1 MFGRLREKSKSRE
14 NGQETKKQEWN
25 VNLSS
30 GSEKAYKT
38 RVQLQ
43 AAVNQWTVLFS
54 LSDSVK
60 LAAPHHDH
68 RLQEEVMLLIHS
80 LAHNSL
86 CLYINLLL
94 LPLLSGG

>member
-1 MFGRLREKSKSRE
+1 MGRMGGENTGRSVCVFGRLREKSKSRE

-43 AAVNQWTVLFS
+43 AAAVNQWTVLFS

-60 LAAPHHDH
+60 LAA
-68 RLQEEVMLLIHS
+68 S
-80 LAHNSL
+80 S
-86 CLYINLLL
+86 
-94 LPLLSGG
+94 S